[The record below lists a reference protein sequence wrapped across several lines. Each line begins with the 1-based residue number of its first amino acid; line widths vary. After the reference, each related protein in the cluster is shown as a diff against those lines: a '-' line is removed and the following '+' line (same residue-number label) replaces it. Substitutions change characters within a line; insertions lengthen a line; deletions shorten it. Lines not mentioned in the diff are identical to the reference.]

1 MWIDVYVINDDGTHE
16 FRQRVERPVGDVG
29 LHALRVDMAK
39 HLSDSPMQP
48 LPIDRV
54 MLKPFPDE
62 VEQSI
67 GT

>member
-16 FRQRVERPVGDVG
+16 FRQRVNRPSGDVE

-48 LPIDRV
+48 LSIDRV
-54 MLKPFPDE
+54 VLKPFPDE
-62 VEQSI
+62 SEQSM
-67 GT
+67 TV